1 MVDREAQRTGKS
13 FSGILGVRQQDMAVT
28 ETMGPIYNRT
38 NEHLG
43 TTDSMIIR
51 ARRRWIA
58 TARALEEQGI
68 LPPGVDDP
76 TIYRQRSGEVI
87 LPRSVDWWE
96 GTQEMR
102 ERFQGHDEAIAALVN
117 SA

>member
-1 MVDREAQRTGKS
+1 
-13 FSGILGVRQQDMAVT
+13 MAVT
-28 ETMGPIYNRT
+28 ETMGPIYERT

-51 ARRRWIA
+51 TRRRWIA
-58 TARALEEQGI
+58 TAKALVEQGI
-68 LPPGVDDP
+68 VPPGVDDP
-76 TIYRQRSGEVI
+76 AIYRQRSGEVI

-96 GTQEMR
+96 GSR
-102 ERFQGHDEAIAALVN
+102 ELREKFQGNDEAVIAMVN